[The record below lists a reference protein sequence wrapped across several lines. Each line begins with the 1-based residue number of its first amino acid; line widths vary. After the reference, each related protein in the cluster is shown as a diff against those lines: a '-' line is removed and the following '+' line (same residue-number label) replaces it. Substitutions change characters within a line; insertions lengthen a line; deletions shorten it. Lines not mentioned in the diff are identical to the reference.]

1 MRKFILLTFMLAGVA
16 CMGWADSKETVTV
29 NGSVVDKFATRIT
42 FNGDQLTLTFADGNT
57 LTEEID
63 KVAVD
68 MNYVAVFSD
77 AAGFDNVKTIKT
89 FGQKNVDVEVRR
101 AVKAG
106 QWNTICL
113 PFSMT
118 AEEIST
124 VFGEGTKVAQLEK
137 ASAEN
142 INFETVDAMKEG
154 IAYIIQPQQEVTT
167 AFHLDGALVANVAE
181 GARAVGEAFALV
193 GTINSSVPDGDV
205 YYIANGN
212 KIKKLTAGSAVKAL
226 HAYLLGKNAASNE
239 MTFSV
244 DGEVTGIAATL
255 LNDHLALQKVYNLNG
270 QLMGSSVN
278 GLPHGVYIVN
288 GKKILIK

>member
-1 MRKFILLTFMLAGVA
+1 MRKFIMLTFMLAGVA

-101 AVKAG
+101 AVKTG

-181 GARAVGEAFALV
+181 GARAVGEAFSLV